1 MSAEEKVFSIPDLRL
16 YILQFA
22 IENKEKKQQ
31 EWKITIFI
39 RKIKKK
45 INNSMLDCGFSIL
58 YCLGITIHVPYV
70 FYR

>member
-22 IENKEKKQQ
+22 IEKKENKNS
-31 EWKITIFI
+31 EWKVTLFI

-45 INNSMLDCGFSIL
+45 INNSMLEFGFSIL
-58 YCLGITIHVPYV
+58 YCLGITVQVPYV

>member
-22 IENKEKKQQ
+22 IEKKENKNS
-31 EWKITIFI
+31 EWKVTLFI
-39 RKIKKK
+39 RKIKNK
-45 INNSMLDCGFSIL
+45 INNSMLEFGFSIL
-58 YCLGITIHVPYV
+58 YCLGITVQVPYV

>member
-31 EWKITIFI
+31 EWKITLFI

-45 INNSMLDCGFSIL
+45 FNNSILECGFSIL
-58 YCLGITIHVPYV
+58 FCLGITIQVPYV

>member
-22 IENKEKKQQ
+22 IENKEKKQ
-31 EWKITIFI
+31 EECKITIFI
-39 RKIKKK
+39 RKIKNK

-58 YCLGITIHVPYV
+58 YCLGINTQVPYI

>member
-22 IENKEKKQQ
+22 IEKKENKNS
-31 EWKITIFI
+31 EWKVTLFI
-39 RKIKKK
+39 RKIKNK
-45 INNSMLDCGFSIL
+45 INNSLLDCVISIL
-58 YCLGITIHVPYV
+58 FCLGINTQVAYI

>member
-39 RKIKKK
+39 RKSRIY
-45 INNSMLDCGFSIL
+45 INCG
-58 YCLGITIHVPYV
+58 
-70 FYR
+70 

>member
-22 IENKEKKQQ
+22 IENEKKNQQ
-31 EWKITIFI
+31 EWKITLFI

-45 INNSMLDCGFSIL
+45 FNNSILECGFSIL
-58 YCLGITIHVPYV
+58 YCLGITIQVPYV